1 MQQPVQN
8 QSKSPAIRAMALIAG
23 GLAVIL
29 VFTLTPW
36 NLVPTEVTEQVT
48 VLAVT
53 EYGCVGESELGVSV
67 VIPECTANVGD
78 VVSATFKVPAM
89 ELNGFYDRIEGKLAM
104 VEP

>member
-8 QSKSPAIRAMALIAG
+8 QSKSPVIRTMALIAG

-36 NLVPTEVTEQVT
+36 NLVPTDVTEQVI

-53 EYGCVGESELGVSV
+53 EHGCVGESELGVSV
-67 VIPECTANVGD
+67 VVPECTANVGE

-89 ELNGFYDRIEGKLAM
+89 ELNGFYDRIEGKLM
-104 VEP
+104 TVEP

>member
-1 MQQPVQN
+1 MQKSIQN
-8 QSKSPAIRAMALIAG
+8 QSKPPVIRTMALIAG

-29 VFTLTPW
+29 VFTITPW
-36 NLVPTEVTEQVT
+36 NLVPTDVTEPIT

-53 EYGCVGESELGVSV
+53 EYGCVGESELGVNV
-67 VIPECTANVGD
+67 VIPECTANVGE

-89 ELNGFYDRIEGKLAM
+89 KINGYYDRIEGKLTM

>member
-1 MQQPVQN
+1 MQQPIQN
-8 QSKSPAIRAMALIAG
+8 QSKTPVIRTIALIAG

-29 VFTLTPW
+29 VFMLTPW
-36 NLVPTEVTEQVT
+36 NLMPSEVTEPVT

-67 VIPECTANVGD
+67 VIPECTAEIGE

-89 ELNGFYDRIEGKLAM
+89 EINGFYDRIEGKLAM

>member
-1 MQQPVQN
+1 MQQPIQN
-8 QSKSPAIRAMALIAG
+8 QTKSPAIKTMALIAG
-23 GLAVIL
+23 GLTVIL

-36 NLVPTEVTEQVT
+36 NLVPTEVTEQVI

-53 EYGCVGESELGVSV
+53 EHGCVGESELGVSV
-67 VIPECTANVGD
+67 VVPECTANVGD
-78 VVSATFKVPAM
+78 MVSATFKVPAM